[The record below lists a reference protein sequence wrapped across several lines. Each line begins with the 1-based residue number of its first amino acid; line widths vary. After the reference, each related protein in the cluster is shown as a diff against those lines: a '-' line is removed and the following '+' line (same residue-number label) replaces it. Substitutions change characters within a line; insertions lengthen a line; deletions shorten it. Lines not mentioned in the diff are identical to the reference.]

1 MPVIRAFYIVLGSVS
16 LVLGV
21 IGIFVPLL
29 PTTPF
34 LLMTTFLYMKG
45 SKRCYYWLMRQ
56 PVLGQYIRDYRE
68 NKVIPLRA
76 KIISLVLMWGSISYC
91 VISVIHLWL
100 VRILL
105 VMIAVGVTIHVLS
118 FKSKNQA
125 IDD

>member
-1 MPVIRAFYIVLGSVS
+1 MSVVRSLYIVLGSVS
-16 LVLGV
+16 LALGV

-34 LLMTTFLYMKG
+34 LLMTAFFYMKG

-56 PVLGQYIRDYRE
+56 PVLGKYIRDYRE

-91 VISVIHLWL
+91 VICVIHLWP

-105 VMIAVGVTIHVLS
+105 AMVAVGVTIHVLS

-125 IDD
+125 ID

>member
-1 MPVIRAFYIVLGSVS
+1 MSVVRALYIVLGSVS
-16 LVLGV
+16 LALGV

-34 LLMTTFLYMKG
+34 LLMTAFFYTKG
-45 SKRCYYWLMRQ
+45 SKRYYYWLMRQ
-56 PVLGQYIRDYRE
+56 RVLGKYIRDYRE

-91 VISVIHLWL
+91 IICVIHLWP

-105 VMIAVGVTIHVLS
+105 AMVAVGVTIHVLS

-125 IDD
+125 ID